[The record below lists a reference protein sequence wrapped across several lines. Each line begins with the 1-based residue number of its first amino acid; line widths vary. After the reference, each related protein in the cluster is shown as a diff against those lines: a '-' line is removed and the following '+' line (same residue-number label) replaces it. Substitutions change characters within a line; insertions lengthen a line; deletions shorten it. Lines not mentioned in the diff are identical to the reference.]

1 MRNNIIFDIFIK
13 FFKKISFY
21 KTAFL
26 ILIDVIICNTSIF
39 IAMYLRLDFFYPLL
53 DISHFFLISSS
64 LLLIFI
70 LFMFDIYKTLNRYSG
85 WEAFIQL
92 GKALL
97 IYDILMFSVCTLFGI
112 ENVPRA
118 IGVIQPI
125 ILTLMILSSR
135 IAIRIF
141 LGDKFKTSPNYKEN
155 VLIYGAGVAGRQLAQ
170 IILYSKKMTLL
181 GFLEDNKKLIGSR
194 INNQIIYD
202 AKKLTNIKKK
212 LNINTIFLAIPS
224 LSNNQKSIILQ
235 NIQKNKIGIKTLPTL
250 SELENKNISFD
261 DLRPLNIEELLG
273 RKPVDT
279 SFKKKNNY
287 INNNIVLVTG
297 AGGSIGSELCQ
308 QVIIQNPTKLIILD
322 SSEYNLY
329 KIQQELNERFKTN
342 VIIVPILCSV
352 INKNAIENLF
362 ANHRPNIIYHA
373 AAYKHVPLVQSNPIE
388 GLKNNVFGTKIIA
401 DLCLKYEVKKF
412 VLISSD
418 KAVRP
423 TNIMGASK
431 RLAELYL
438 QSLNTNSKKTIFTMV
453 RFGNVLG
460 SSGSV
465 IPKFHNQILTGAPLT
480 LTHEK
485 VTRFFMTAKE
495 AIHLIIEAGYL
506 AKGGEVFV
514 LKMGKSIKII
524 DLAKKMI
531 FLSGKTLKDKNNPK
545 GDIEII
551 ITGLRPGEKL
561 YEEVLVD
568 NNPMPTPNKK
578 IFKATEKFFSSTII
592 DKNFNTLETNMRN
605 NKIKE
610 IDLILKNLIPGY
622 KNEGIKN

>member
-1 MRNNIIFDIFIK
+1 MKNNIILNFFIK

-21 KTAFL
+21 KPALL
-26 ILIDVIICNTSIF
+26 ILIDIIICNTSIV
-39 IAMYLRLDFFYPLL
+39 IAVYLRLGYLYPLFE
-53 DISHFFLISSS
+53 ISHFFLILSS
-64 LLLIFI
+64 LLLILI
-70 LFMFDIYKTLNRYSG
+70 LFLFDIYKSLNRYSG

-97 IYDILMFSVCTLFGI
+97 VYDILIFSLCTLVGI
-112 ENVPRA
+112 ENIPRT
-118 IGVIQPI
+118 IGVIHPL
-125 ILTLMILSSR
+125 ILTLVILSSR
-135 IAIRIF
+135 ISIRIF
-141 LGDKFKTSPNYKEN
+141 LGHRFKRKFNSNEN
-155 VLIYGAGVAGRQLAQ
+155 VMIYGSGEAGRQLAHT
-170 IILYSKKMTLL
+170 ILYSKKMNFL
-181 GFLEDNKKLIGSR
+181 GFLEDNKKLVGNR
-194 INNQIIYD
+194 INNKVIYD
-202 AKKLTNIKKK
+202 AKNLSDIKKK
-212 LNINTIFLAIPS
+212 LKINTIFLAIPS
-224 LSNNQKSIILQ
+224 LSNIKKSKLLN
-235 NIQKNKIGIKTLPTL
+235 NIQKNKIAVKTLPTL

-273 RKPVDT
+273 RKPVDN
-279 SFKKKNNY
+279 SFKRKNNY

-297 AGGSIGSELCQ
+297 AGGSVGGELCQ

-329 KIQQELNERFKTN
+329 KIQQELNDKFN
-342 VIIVPILCSV
+342 SNIIIVPILGSV
-352 INKNAIENLF
+352 INKDTMENLF
-362 ANHRPNIIYHA
+362 ANHRPDIIYHA

-388 GLKNNVFGTKIIA
+388 GLKNYVFGTKIIA
-401 DLCLKYEVKKF
+401 VLCLKYEVKKF

-438 QSLNTNSKKTIFTMV
+438 QSLNTYSKKTIFTMV

-465 IPKFHNQILTGAPLT
+465 IPKFHNQILAGVPLT

-495 AIHLIIEAGYL
+495 AIHLIIEAGCL
-506 AKGGEVFV
+506 AKGGEVFI

-531 FLSGKTLKDKNNPK
+531 FLSGKTLKDKHNPK

-561 YEEVLVD
+561 FEEVLVD
-568 NNPMPTPNKK
+568 DNPIATPNKK
-578 IFKATEKFFSSTII
+578 IFKANEKFFNSTII
-592 DKNFNTLETNMRN
+592 NENFNILETNMKIN
-605 NKIKE
+605 NIEE
-610 IDLILKNLIPGY
+610 INLILKNMIPGY